1 MKSPPVTISTAF
13 APTEVERAG
22 GRTLSCGAD
31 AGHHVVVRNRV
42 VLAVTIATCLPIA
55 IVVSLV
61 PVRDRVENTNVALG
75 LVVVVLFVSVVGGR
89 SEGIVASVSAAL
101 AFDVFFTRPYNS
113 LRITTSDDLQTTVL
127 LAIIG
132 VIAGELV
139 ERARRSGA
147 RAAAKELELQAILER
162 AELNAGAESAG
173 ELVGLAARELTR
185 LLDLK
190 SCRYVSGA
198 IPKSMPELRHN
209 FIRVPANIDR
219 SVGGLVGLPVRAHG
233 RLQGHF
239 VMAFPELTVG
249 TSLTTD
255 QRHAAV
261 ALADQVGVGLLRFR
275 DR

>member
-1 MKSPPVTISTAF
+1 MRLSYGSGI
-13 APTEVERAG
+13 E
-22 GRTLSCGAD
+22 LSCGTES
-31 AGHHVVVRNRV
+31 GHHVVVRNRV
-42 VLAVTIATCLPIA
+42 VLAVPIAACLPIA

-61 PVRDRVENTNVALG
+61 PLRSRVENTNVALG
-75 LVVVVLFVSVVGGR
+75 LVVVVLFVSAVGGR
-89 SEGIVASVSAAL
+89 SEGIIASLSAAL
-101 AFDVFFTRPYNS
+101 AFDIFFTRPYNS
-113 LRITTSDDLQTTVL
+113 LRITTSDDLQTTIL

-147 RAAAKELELQAILER
+147 RASAKESELRAILER
-162 AELNAGAESAG
+162 AELTAGAESSG

-190 SCRYVSGA
+190 SCRYVRGA

-209 FIRVPANIDR
+209 FIRVPANLDR
-219 SVGGLVGLPVRAHG
+219 SAGGLVGLPVRVHG

-249 TSLTTD
+249 TSLTID

-275 DR
+275 ED